1 MRIFTIRN
9 QRAGTRKSLSLFIE
23 DFLTVADFANLENPN
38 HMGDDDEEN
47 GNDEGNNNDDD
58 DDKDDDDDNDD
69 DGDDKF
75 VERRDPTEWMLS
87 H

>member
-23 DFLTVADFANLENPN
+23 EFLTVADFANLENPN

-47 GNDEGNNNDDD
+47 GNDGDD
-58 DDKDDDDDNDD
+58 DDDDDNDD
-69 DGDDKF
+69 DDADIQH
-75 VERRDPTEWMLS
+75 S
-87 H
+87 YSS